1 MVPMKILEQKQL
13 LSKKI
18 SKGLL
23 RRDKLDQGFAKSYV
37 ENIICITCM
46 AIFLLLEVWLS
57 IEKNSHD

>member
-23 RRDKLDQGFAKSYV
+23 SRDKLDQGFAKSYV
-37 ENIICITCM
+37 ENIICIR
-46 AIFLLLEVWLS
+46 F
-57 IEKNSHD
+57 